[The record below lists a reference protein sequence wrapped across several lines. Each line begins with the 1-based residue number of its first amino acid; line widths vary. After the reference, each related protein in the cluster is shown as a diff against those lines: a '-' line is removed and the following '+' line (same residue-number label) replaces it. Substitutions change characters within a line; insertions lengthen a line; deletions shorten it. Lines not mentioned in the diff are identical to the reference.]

1 MGNDILFKYCQRNIV
16 AKEWFKDYESL
27 IEIIRQVSSQKH
39 LSDKQYQSIETT
51 AEDMWKFYMNIREN
65 DGLIDWFKELAEA
78 QTEEIAGFVG
88 MYLKYYNEDK
98 NRVFVDLLDDLKL
111 DFIANEKEFI
121 PNSIE

>member
-1 MGNDILFKYCQRNIV
+1 MRNDILFKYCQRNIV
-16 AKEWFKDYESL
+16 AKEWLKDYESL

-39 LSDKQYQSIETT
+39 LSDKQYQSIETI
-51 AEDMWKFYMNIREN
+51 AEDMWKFYTNIREN

-121 PNSIE
+121 PNTTE

>member
-1 MGNDILFKYCQRNIV
+1 MGNNILFKYCQRNVV
-16 AKEWFKDYESL
+16 AKEWLKDYESL
-27 IEIIRQVSSQKH
+27 IETIRQVSSQKH

-51 AEDMWKFYMNIREN
+51 AEDMWKFYTNIREN

-111 DFIANEKEFI
+111 DFIENEKEFI

>member
-16 AKEWFKDYESL
+16 AKEWLKDYESL
-27 IEIIRQVSSQKH
+27 IETISQVSSQKY

-51 AEDMWKFYMNIREN
+51 TEDMWKFYINIREN

-98 NRVFVDLLDDLKL
+98 NKVFVDLLDDLKL

-121 PNSIE
+121 PNTTE

>member
-16 AKEWFKDYESL
+16 AKEWLKDYESL

-51 AEDMWKFYMNIREN
+51 AEDMWKFYTNIREN

-121 PNSIE
+121 PNTTE

>member
-1 MGNDILFKYCQRNIV
+1 MGNNILFKYCQRNIV
-16 AKEWFKDYESL
+16 AKEWLKDYESL
-27 IEIIRQVSSQKH
+27 IETIRQVSSQKH

>member
-16 AKEWFKDYESL
+16 AKEWLKDYESL

-51 AEDMWKFYMNIREN
+51 AEDMWKFYVNIREN
-65 DGLIDWFKELAEA
+65 DGLIDWFKELVEA

-88 MYLKYYNEDK
+88 MYLTHYNESK
-98 NRVFVDLLDDLKL
+98 NRAFVDLLDDLKL

>member
-1 MGNDILFKYCQRNIV
+1 MRNDILFKYCQRNIV
-16 AKEWFKDYESL
+16 AKEWLKDYESL
-27 IEIIRQVSSQKH
+27 IETIRQVSSQKH
-39 LSDKQYQSIETT
+39 LSDKQYQSIETI
-51 AEDMWKFYMNIREN
+51 AEDMWKFYTNIREN

>member
-1 MGNDILFKYCQRNIV
+1 MGNNILFKYCQRNIV
-16 AKEWFKDYESL
+16 AKEWLKDYESL

-51 AEDMWKFYMNIREN
+51 AEDMWKFYTNIREN

-121 PNSIE
+121 PNTTE

>member
-16 AKEWFKDYESL
+16 AKEWLKDYESL
-27 IEIIRQVSSQKH
+27 IEIIRQVSSQKY

-51 AEDMWKFYMNIREN
+51 TEDMWKFYTNIREN

-111 DFIANEKEFI
+111 DFIENEKEFI

>member
-1 MGNDILFKYCQRNIV
+1 MGNNILFKYCQRNIV
-16 AKEWFKDYESL
+16 AKEWLKDYESL
-27 IEIIRQVSSQKH
+27 IETIRQVSSQKH

-51 AEDMWKFYMNIREN
+51 AEDMWKFYTNIREN

-121 PNSIE
+121 PNSTE

>member
-16 AKEWFKDYESL
+16 AKEWLKDYESL
-27 IEIIRQVSSQKH
+27 IETIRQVSSQKH

-51 AEDMWKFYMNIREN
+51 AEDMWKFYTNIREN

-98 NRVFVDLLDDLKL
+98 NRVFVDLLDELNL
-111 DFIANEKEFI
+111 DFIENEKEFI
-121 PNSIE
+121 PNTTE

>member
-1 MGNDILFKYCQRNIV
+1 MGNNILFKYCQRNIV
-16 AKEWFKDYESL
+16 AKEWLKDYESL

-51 AEDMWKFYMNIREN
+51 AEDMWKFYVNIREN
-65 DGLIDWFKELAEA
+65 DGLIDWFKELVEA

-98 NRVFVDLLDDLKL
+98 NRVFADLLDDLNL